1 MIINGGENK
10 RGGTFPSFFS
20 KYSMPCKFIMF
31 SMSHLRIAYNSLQ
44 NEKLQ
49 TILKRENIFSNCS
62 FVYSLG
68 NTVQAKTEK
77 IVIKSTKSAWKYRKL
92 WKQLVGTGHWKMI
105 FLCAQWAFKVH
116 WRLVFFPAYVF
127 NSESVLVFSC
137 WFQFCNQFYPG
148 RPFHIG
154 RDPVRAFHLC
164 TRHNSSVRSDCRI
177 GA

>member
-20 KYSMPCKFIMF
+20 KYSMPCKFIIF
-31 SMSHLRIAYNSLQ
+31 SMSHLRIAYYSLQ

-77 IVIKSTKSAWKYRKL
+77 FVIKSIKSAWKYRKL
-92 WKQLVGTGHWKMI
+92 WKELFGTDHWKMI
-105 FLCAQWAFKVH
+105 FLCAVGFQDPLKTGIFFLPMYLILSQFWFSAACSSSAISSTLADLSTQAEILQEPF
-116 WRLVFFPAYVF
+116 VFA
-127 NSESVLVFSC
+127 
-137 WFQFCNQFYPG
+137 
-148 RPFHIG
+148 
-154 RDPVRAFHLC
+154 
-164 TRHNSSVRSDCRI
+164 
-177 GA
+177 

>member
-20 KYSMPCKFIMF
+20 KYSMPCKFIIF
-31 SMSHLRIAYNSLQ
+31 SASHLRIAYNSFH

-49 TILKRENIFSNCS
+49 TILQRENIFSGCS

-68 NTVQAKTEK
+68 NTVQTKTEK
-77 IVIKSTKSAWKYRKL
+77 FLIKNSMSAWKDRKL
-92 WKQLVGTGHWKMI
+92 RKQLLGINHWKII
-105 FLCAQWAFKVH
+105 FLCVQWAFKVL
-116 WRLVFFPAYVF
+116 WRLFFFFFLVMY
-127 NSESVLVFSC
+127 SESVLVFSC

-148 RPFHIG
+148 RPFHLG

-164 TRHNSSVRSDCRI
+164 TRHNSPS
-177 GA
+177 